1 MKKSL
6 KKEGIS
12 IKQTTI
18 LCLGT
23 LFLQSDGMG
32 HGTSFL
38 TPLTCKKYTL
48 FDYNWYDSPLKWWH
62 QTFMNLDRIL
72 CKICILLSSSNSP
85 SLKTL
90 EMCLAITEQ
99 SFCVCYCINKNSS
112 SEPQNFRLSENEILA
127 LPFRTEDKR
136 INSFSK
142 RPHCF

>member
-1 MKKSL
+1 
-6 KKEGIS
+6 
-12 IKQTTI
+12 
-18 LCLGT
+18 
-23 LFLQSDGMG
+23 
-32 HGTSFL
+32 
-38 TPLTCKKYTL
+38 
-48 FDYNWYDSPLKWWH
+48 
-62 QTFMNLDRIL
+62 MNLERIL

-142 RPHCF
+142 RPNCFSKTSRRFDPNAEAFLKNVGAFLGKDAKLKINIHV